1 MKRFILC
8 LAALATFGLGQANA
22 QYIKGSGKQVQEE
35 RSVSTFT
42 KVSVQDGIDAYIRQ
56 GNAIDI
62 KVKADQNI
70 IDRII
75 TKVEGNTLV
84 VKMEKNTRYR
94 GNLQQEVYITLT
106 DLEALMSSG
115 GSDVETEALNVEE
128 LIVKSSGG
136 SDINL
141 DVRAERLSLSSSGGS
156 DLNVKGSAKMLEVS
170 TSGGSDLNA
179 RGLKATDCKISTSG
193 GSDATIYVTGKLS
206 MTASGASDITYTG
219 SPQIVSSRSS
229 GAADISGN

>member
-1 MKRFILC
+1 MKRIILS
-8 LAALATFGLGQANA
+8 LAALLTFGIGQISA

-35 RSVSTFT
+35 RSVSKFT
-42 KVSVQDGIDAYIRQ
+42 KVSIQGGIDAYIRQ
-56 GNAIDI
+56 GNSVDVQ
-62 KVKADQNI
+62 VKADQNI

-84 VKMEKNTRYR
+84 VKMEKGTRYR
-94 GNLQQEVYITLT
+94 GKIQQQVYITLT
-106 DLEALMSSG
+106 DLEAIMSSG
-115 GSDVETEALNVEE
+115 GSDVETESLKVEE
-128 LIVKSSGG
+128 LTVKSSGG
-136 SDINL
+136 SDIYL
-141 DVRAERLSLSSSGGS
+141 DVTADRLYLNSSGGS
-156 DLNVKGSAKMLEVS
+156 DLNVKGSAQKLEVQ

-179 RGLKATDCKISTSG
+179 RGLKATDCNISTSG

-219 SPQIVSSRSS
+219 SPQVVSSRSS